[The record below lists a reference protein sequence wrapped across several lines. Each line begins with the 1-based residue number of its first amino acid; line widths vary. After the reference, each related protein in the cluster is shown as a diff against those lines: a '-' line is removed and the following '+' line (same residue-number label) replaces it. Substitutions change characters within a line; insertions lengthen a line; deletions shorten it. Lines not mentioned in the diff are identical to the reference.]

1 MRKRIISL
9 VILILI
15 ITSVLFAATYPVK
28 AQTEICMIGPK
39 AFQTTYVNQPV
50 NLTAIPYGGTPPY
63 TFQWYVDDSAI
74 EGATNATFQFVE
86 NSPGQYNIALMVNDS
101 AGKGDYDSFPP
112 GGVWVFVQPAP
123 TPSPTPTPP
132 PPSISLISPE
142 NKNYTIATADLN
154 FSLSAPAQWIAYSLD
169 SQANITLAGNVTLT
183 GLSSGQH
190 TLTIYANDTYGNN
203 ATPQTV
209 TFTVSPPITFPTTEA
224 VAVAAT
230 ASVIVGVGG
239 GLGYILKVKTKK

>member
-1 MRKRIISL
+1 
-9 VILILI
+9 
-15 ITSVLFAATYPVK
+15 
-28 AQTEICMIGPK
+28 
-39 AFQTTYVNQPV
+39 
-50 NLTAIPYGGTPPY
+50 
-63 TFQWYVDDSAI
+63 
-74 EGATNATFQFVE
+74 
-86 NSPGQYNIALMVNDS
+86 MVNDS

-123 TPSPTPTPP
+123 TPSPTPTPL

-203 ATPQTV
+203 ATPQIV

-239 GLGYILKVKTKK
+239 GLGYIVKVKTKK